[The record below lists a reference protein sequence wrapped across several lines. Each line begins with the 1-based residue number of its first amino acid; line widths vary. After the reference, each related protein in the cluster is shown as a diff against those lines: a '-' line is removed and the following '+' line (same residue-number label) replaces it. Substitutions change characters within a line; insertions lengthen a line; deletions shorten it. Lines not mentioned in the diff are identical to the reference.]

1 MIMGIDILLLD
12 EECIPA
18 GEGRAIAEQHGIEI
32 RTATTWREFNDWLRD
47 NTPAAI
53 LMNVVIPG
61 LPTDRATEVLRMNA
75 RTRMTPLIFVSDL
88 PCGSPLHR
96 SAEAFADAWV
106 QKPLTSDKLLK
117 ALTTVKVIVEPV
129 SIAASAEGDVEVS
142 VADSRSAPR
151 FVADPPIPGSFG
163 AIGMR
168 IVDLAERGA
177 QIEHDEPLKL
187 AASGR
192 LMIASSFPLEL
203 RARVVWSKLLSLP
216 GRPTYR
222 SGLVIEEKQEVVSR
236 ALKVLVRDGKAK
248 MDALSLDRKKRSAR
262 ERELRRAARAG
273 KKTAQPPSL
282 SPDDILLVRQ
292 ARERLR
298 LNAEEA
304 TRWYNRARYSTAS
317 GETNDLDE
325 RAPYRDEVVAVWEY
339 LDRSMILP
347 AVARVFALKE

>member
-1 MIMGIDILLLD
+1 MAIDILLLD
-12 EECIPA
+12 EQRLPL
-18 GEGRAIAEQHGIEI
+18 GEGRGIAEQNGIEI
-32 RTATTWREFNDWLRD
+32 RTATTWREFNDCIRD

-61 LPTDRATEVLRMNA
+61 LPTDRATEVIRMNA
-75 RTRMTPLIFVSDL
+75 KTSRTPLIFLSDL

-106 QKPLTSDKLLK
+106 QKPVTGAKLVKVLTSLR
-117 ALTTVKVIVEPV
+117 VISGPPATRP
-129 SIAASAEGDVEVS
+129 AADEVVEVS

-222 SGLVIEEKQEVVSR
+222 SGLVIEEKQDSVSL

-248 MDALSLDRKKRSAR
+248 MDSLSLDRKKRAAR
-262 ERELRRAARAG
+262 ERELRRAAKAG
-273 KKTAQPPSL
+273 GKSATPPAAVSA
-282 SPDDILLVRQ
+282 DDVLLVRQ

-298 LNAEEA
+298 LNASEA
-304 TRWYNRARYSTAS
+304 AKWYNRARNSMAT
-317 GETNDLDE
+317 GETKDLDDRTAHRE
-325 RAPYRDEVVAVWEY
+325 EVVAVWEY
-339 LDRSMILP
+339 VDRSMTLQT
-347 AVARVFALKE
+347 VARVFALKE

>member
-1 MIMGIDILLLD
+1 MGIDILLLD
-12 EECIPA
+12 EERIQL

-32 RTATTWREFNDWLRD
+32 RIATTWREFNDWLRD

-53 LMNVVIPG
+53 MMNVVIPG
-61 LPTDRATEVLRMNA
+61 LPTDRATEVIRMNA
-75 RTRMTPLIFVSDL
+75 RTSRTPLIFISDL

-106 QKPLTSDKLLK
+106 QKPLTGAKM
-117 ALTTVKVIVEPV
+117 VKVLTSLKVITEPIPLPAPAVVE
-129 SIAASAEGDVEVS
+129 VEVS

-151 FVADPPIPGSFG
+151 FVAEPPIPGSFG

-187 AASGR
+187 AANGR

-203 RARVVWSKLLSLP
+203 RARVVWSKLLNLP

-222 SGLVIEEKQEVVSR
+222 SGLVIEEKQEIVSR

-248 MDALSLDRKKRSAR
+248 MDAHSLDRKKRSAR
-262 ERELRRAARAG
+262 ERQERRGAKG
-273 KKTAQPPSL
+273 PKTPVLPPTV
-282 SPDDILLVRQ
+282 SPDDILLVHQ

-298 LNAEEA
+298 LNAHDA
-304 TRWYNRARYSTAS
+304 TKWYNRARHSMAI
-317 GETNDLDE
+317 GEAKDLDE
-325 RAPYRDEVVAVWEY
+325 RTPHRDEVVAVWEY
-339 LDRSMILP
+339 LDRSMSVHAI
-347 AVARVFALKE
+347 ARVFSLKE